1 MKQKTVLLVIL
12 CMVFLTACGSRS
24 ESVTVT
30 EASQWPSHAPGATPY
45 VRLEIENN
53 EMPASEDTQNTADQ
67 YESYED
73 FINSIYATEGDL
85 YAKKWELAMFKEEL
99 PQDEPYSF
107 AVHTNAMLTGSD
119 TSDDHIALAKKFAE
133 LGCEAKV
140 KEMRSVEDGK
150 EYIAWVTVITTTPSH
165 LWEISSSLGE
175 ELHIE
180 QLYKSV
186 DIRFDTVIWP
196 EE

>member
-1 MKQKTVLLVIL
+1 MPLKGKNIVLGVTGGIAAYKACELTSRLRKAGAQVYVIMTKNA
-12 CMVFLTACGSRS
+12 CQFVAPLTFETLSNHPV
-24 ESVTVT
+24 VT
-30 EASQWPSHAPGATPY
+30 
-45 VRLEIENN
+45 
-53 EMPASEDTQNTADQ
+53 DTFARPDT
-67 YESYED
+67 
-73 FINSIYATEGDL
+73 
-85 YAKKWELAMFKEEL
+85 WEVE
-99 PQDEPYSF
+99 
-107 AVHTNAMLTGSD
+107 
-119 TSDDHIALAKKFAE
+119 HIALAKKFAE

>member
-1 MKQKTVLLVIL
+1 
-12 CMVFLTACGSRS
+12 
-24 ESVTVT
+24 
-30 EASQWPSHAPGATPY
+30 
-45 VRLEIENN
+45 
-53 EMPASEDTQNTADQ
+53 
-67 YESYED
+67 
-73 FINSIYATEGDL
+73 
-85 YAKKWELAMFKEEL
+85 MFKEEL
-99 PQDEPYSF
+99 PQKEPYSF
-107 AVHTNAMLTGSD
+107 AVHTNAMLRGAD
-119 TSDDHIALAKKFAE
+119 TADDHIALAKKFAE

-165 LWEISSSLGE
+165 LWEISGSLGE

>member
-30 EASQWPSHAPGATPY
+30 EASPWPSHAPGATPY

-53 EMPASEDTQNTADQ
+53 EMPASEDTQNTTDQ
-67 YESYED
+67 YE
-73 FINSIYATEGDL
+73 
-85 YAKKWELAMFKEEL
+85 K
-99 PQDEPYSF
+99 PYSF
-107 AVHTNAMLTGSD
+107 AVHTNAMLRGAD
-119 TSDDHIALAKKFAE
+119 TADDHIALAKKFTE

-186 DIRFDTVIWP
+186 DIRFNTVIWP

>member
-30 EASQWPSHAPGATPY
+30 EASPWPSHAPGATPY

-53 EMPASEDTQNTADQ
+53 EMPASEDTQNTASQ

-73 FINSIYATEGDL
+73 FINSVYTTEGDL

-133 LGCEAKV
+133 LGCEAIV

-150 EYIAWVTVITTTPSH
+150 NTLPGSR
-165 LWEISSSLGE
+165 SSLRP
-175 ELHIE
+175 LHISGRSAAVWVKN
-180 QLYKSV
+180 YTSNNC
-186 DIRFDTVIWP
+186 IRVLISGSIL
-196 EE
+196 